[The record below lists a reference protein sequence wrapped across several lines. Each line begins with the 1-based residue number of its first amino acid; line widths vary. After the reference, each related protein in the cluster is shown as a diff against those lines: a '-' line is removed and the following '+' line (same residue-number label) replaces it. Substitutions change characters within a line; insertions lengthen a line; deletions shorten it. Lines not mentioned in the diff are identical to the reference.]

1 MASPKL
7 NLLDHPLLF
16 EWPERDA
23 PSAWKEHIPFAFFV
37 VSAMRPGV
45 IVELGTHF
53 GDSYCAFCQ
62 AVRRLN
68 LTARC
73 YAVDTWRGDEH
84 AGFYGADVL
93 LDLQKHHDPRYGT
106 FSRLVQSTF
115 DEALAHFPDRSID
128 LLHIDGLHTYEA
140 VRHDFEAWLPKLSDR
155 GVVLFHDTNVKER
168 GFGVYRL
175 WEEITIDRPHF
186 EFLHGHGLGVLATG
200 PAVPPDLCGLF
211 ESRPEEIP
219 LIREAFSQLGRR
231 LSSGYAKD
239 DELRELSRQLAARD
253 DTIRDLSRRLDRI
266 TRTWVW
272 RGLSRARRVLR
283 ASTRRAAPRSS
294 S

>member
-1 MASPKL
+1 M

-16 EWPERDA
+16 DWPEREA

-37 VSAMRPGV
+37 VSAMRPRV
-45 IVELGTHF
+45 FVELGTHF

-68 LTARC
+68 LTTRC

-84 AGFYGADVL
+84 AGFYEADVL
-93 LDLQKHHDPRYGT
+93 LDLKKHHDPRYET
-106 FSRLVQSTF
+106 FSRLVQSSF

-128 LLHIDGLHTYEA
+128 LLHIDGLHTYES

-155 GVVLFHDTNVKER
+155 AVVLFHDTNVKER
-168 GFGVYRL
+168 DFGVYRL
-175 WEEITIDRPHF
+175 WDEVRIGRPHF

-200 PAVPPDLCGLF
+200 AMVSPELCSLF
-211 ESRPEEIP
+211 EARPDQVA
-219 LIREAFSQLGRR
+219 LIREVFSQLGRR
-231 LSSGYAKD
+231 LSSGYAQED
-239 DELRELSRQLAARD
+239 ALRTLSRHLAAKD
-253 DTIRDLSRRLDRI
+253 ETIRDLTRRLDRI
-266 TRTWVW
+266 TSTWVW

-283 ASTRRAAPRSS
+283 ASTRRSSPRSTP
-294 S
+294 